1 MFGFGE
7 ASVCSLAVAVGWTL
21 EENVKL
27 FTQELVVL
35 LWKSLCRCLLMLE
48 EYCRKSGLLCEGL
61 SMRCS
66 RGCKSSLM

>member
-7 ASVCSLAVAVGWTL
+7 ASVCSSAVAVGWTL

-48 EYCRKSGLLCEGL
+48 EYCRKSEGL

>member
-1 MFGFGE
+1 M
-7 ASVCSLAVAVGWTL
+7 CSLAVAVGWTL

-48 EYCRKSGLLCEGL
+48 EYCRKSEGL